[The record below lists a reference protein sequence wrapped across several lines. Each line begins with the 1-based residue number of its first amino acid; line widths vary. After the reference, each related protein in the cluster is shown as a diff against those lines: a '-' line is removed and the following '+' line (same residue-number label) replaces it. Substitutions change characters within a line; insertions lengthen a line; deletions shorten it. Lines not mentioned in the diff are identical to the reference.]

1 MSADI
6 RAPHERPEIA
16 LERDGLLRT
25 IASIAAEFLLEDE
38 QPLEQIENEDSQ
50 QDNQD
55 ADARRRTDLPK
66 TDGDPAGEAKPDS
79 PTDDTGDV
87 RDNAESDE
95 REDRLESPRN
105 DRAAAT
111 DQETD
116 RPRAEP
122 KADSGPDD
130 ESADPDRRDKPPES
144 AESESESE
152 SKSESESSETAEP
165 SESKSESDR
174 SQGSDKSRT
183 ADSQDDPQDRHR

>member
-38 QPLEQIENEDSQ
+38 QPLEQIENEDSP

-55 ADARRRTDLPK
+55 ADARRRTDQPK
-66 TDGDPAGEAKPDS
+66 TDGDPAGGEAKPDS
-79 PTDDTGDV
+79 PTEDAGDV
-87 RDNAESDE
+87 RDKSESDE

-116 RPRAEP
+116 RPKAEP
-122 KADSGPDD
+122 KADGRPDD
-130 ESADPDRRDKPPES
+130 ESTGADRRDKPPGSAE
-144 AESESESE
+144 AESEP
-152 SKSESESSETAEP
+152 ESESSETAESSDTESGR
-165 SESKSESDR
+165 SED
-174 SQGSDKSRT
+174 SDKSRS
-183 ADSQDDPQDRHR
+183 ADSQDDPRDRHR